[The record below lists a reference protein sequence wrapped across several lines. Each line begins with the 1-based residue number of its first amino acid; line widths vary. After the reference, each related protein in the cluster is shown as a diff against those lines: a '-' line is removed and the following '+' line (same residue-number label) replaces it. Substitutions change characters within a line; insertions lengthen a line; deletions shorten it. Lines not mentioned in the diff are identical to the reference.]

1 MRSSLLALLLVIAS
15 ASPALCWWHYAEWG
29 MSASQLASASGGRTA
44 PCQPTLAVCTA
55 PPGGIAPQ
63 LYVDGIIM
71 VGMPAQAAFA
81 FDGNDR
87 LVQTVVLFPTGDV
100 GLVSSLLSGIH
111 GAPVAG
117 SSPQVWNDDRRGST
131 LTAYPVGQGSMLFYR
146 PRAPR

>member
-15 ASPALCWWHYAEWG
+15 ATPALCWWHYAEWG
-29 MSASQLASASGGRTA
+29 MSASQLASASGGRAA

-55 PPGGIAPQ
+55 PPGGVAPSY
-63 LYVDGIIM
+63 YVDGITM
-71 VGMPAQAAFA
+71 VGVPAQAAFA

-87 LVQTVVLFPTGDV
+87 LIQTVVLFPTTDV
-100 GLVSSLLSGIH
+100 GLVTSLLAGVH

-117 SSPQVWNDDRRGST
+117 SSPQIWNDDRRGT
-131 LTAYPVGQGSMLFYR
+131 ILTAYPVGQGSMLHYR